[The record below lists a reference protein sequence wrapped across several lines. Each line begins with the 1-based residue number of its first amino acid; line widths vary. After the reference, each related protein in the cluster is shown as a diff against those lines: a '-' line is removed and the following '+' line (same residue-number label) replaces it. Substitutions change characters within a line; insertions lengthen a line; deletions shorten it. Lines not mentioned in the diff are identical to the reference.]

1 MTRRSLALAALLS
14 VAAPTLSL
22 AHLMPEGNGS
32 TRLVDNKAYTL
43 ISVPVGVL
51 TGFDDDRNGLISD
64 AEARAHRESIQ
75 AQIEKLVWLSDGS
88 TRGRTLWS
96 DLQVPHFD
104 SATTVT
110 SNAVIHIR
118 VSGWDKPVTSLVLH
132 ADVFTRRDRELAFRT
147 IRGDSTERAVL
158 TAKKPEAGFFGAEV
172 DAPRPALLGPA
183 LGLAALLMLYAVVA
197 LIRRRENRSA
207 APPGESVDAPIQS
220 VVSTI

>member
-1 MTRRSLALAALLS
+1 MRRAFVLAAALIA
-14 VAAPTLSL
+14 VAPAMSL

-64 AEARAHRESIQ
+64 AEARAHYADIQ
-75 AQIEKLVWLSDGS
+75 SQIEKLVWLSDGY
-88 TRGRTLWS
+88 TRGKTLWS

-118 VSGWDKPVTSLVLH
+118 VSGWDKPVTSLLLH
-132 ADVFTRRDRELAFRT
+132 ADVFTRRDKEMAFRT
-147 IRGDSTERAVL
+147 IRGDSTERAIL
-158 TAKKPEAGFFGAEV
+158 TARNREAGFFGAKVEPPPPQLDQLV
-172 DAPRPALLGPA
+172 VPAA
-183 LGLAALLMLYAVVA
+183 ILAALLLLYGLVA
-197 LIRRRENRSA
+197 FNRRRTSPSLRISA
-207 APPGESVDAPIQS
+207 P
-220 VVSTI
+220 